1 MMRKFIVLIA
11 TITVLAFLLAGCGG
25 GNEPAAGNGNDN
37 ANAAASGGEQE
48 QEGGGEEESIA
59 TGDAE
64 AGESLY
70 EQSCSACHGPDA
82 KGLPNL
88 GKDLTTSDFVQD
100 NSDQELLEF
109 VKEGRPASHPDNTQG
124 IDMPPKG
131 GNPALTDQQILDII
145 AYLRTLEE

>member
-1 MMRKFIVLIA
+1 MKRKVIVLLTA
-11 TITVLAFLLAGCGG
+11 LTAMAFLLAGCGG
-25 GNEPAAGNGNDN
+25 GDEPAANNNSG
-37 ANAAASGGEQE
+37 AAAT
-48 QEGGGEEESIA
+48 GGEEEQSSGEEEESVA

-64 AGESLY
+64 AGESQY

-82 KGLPNL
+82 KGLPSL

-109 VKEGRPASHPDNTQG
+109 VKQGRPASHPDNTQG

-145 AYLRTLEE
+145 AYIRTLEE

>member
-1 MMRKFIVLIA
+1 MMRKLIVLIA
-11 TITVLAFLLAGCGG
+11 TITVLAFLLSGCGG
-25 GNEPAAGNGNDN
+25 GDEPAAGNGDGN
-37 ANAAASGGEQE
+37 ANAAIDGGEQGESGGEA
-48 QEGGGEEESIA
+48 ESVA

-64 AGESLY
+64 AGEGLY

-82 KGLPNL
+82 KGLPSL
-88 GKDLTTSDFVQD
+88 GKDLTTSDFVQG

-109 VKEGRPASHPDNTQG
+109 VKQGRPASHPDNTQG

>member
-1 MMRKFIVLIA
+1 MRKLIVLIA
-11 TITVLAFLLAGCGG
+11 TTTVLAFLLVGCGG
-25 GNEPAAGNGNDN
+25 GDEPAADN
-37 ANAAASGGEQE
+37 AGDDTNAASSGDEQE
-48 QEGGGEEESIA
+48 QAGGGEEESVA

-70 EQSCSACHGPDA
+70 VQSCSACHGPDA

-88 GKDLTTSDFVQD
+88 GKDLTTSDFVQG

-109 VKEGRPASHPDNTQG
+109 VKQGRPASHPDNTQG